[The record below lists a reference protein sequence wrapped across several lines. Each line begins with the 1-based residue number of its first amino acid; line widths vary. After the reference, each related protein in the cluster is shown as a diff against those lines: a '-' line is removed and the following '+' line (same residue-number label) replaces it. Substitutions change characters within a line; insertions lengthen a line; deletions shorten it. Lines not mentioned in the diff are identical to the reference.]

1 MTGRRGSEEPQDANV
16 AHKIGGGGRYLFPA
30 LTLALLAILT
40 LAALATRAAEAQDA
54 VTARYGPITSGE
66 EEDNFNRWADSV
78 SWLIS
83 FRACTGSESCT
94 DWGNTAN
101 NGNWM
106 TNVGIKIGLDGYV
119 SYDGTPIDAGPIR
132 ISVSNGDWILIS
144 VNQPSSPSA
153 PTSSGPT
160 IHRSSPLTAIADSGP
175 TEWWFPVGRGQC
187 AMKDEQ
193 RPWTWKRWRAPT
205 ADRCGWLSLPEGS
218 RRHFDEPVD
227 ELAFAVYTALVA
239 SPDLSGQAATK
250 APSGRKVKL
259 EVWGVYPHPERTTNS
274 TSRFKGPYTT
284 PLTVCLPGAEDQV
297 IAAYDPEQ
305 RGWAQLESV
314 EAQHEGH
321 VCGLLSH
328 DLGLLAVTTAGSN

>member
-1 MTGRRGSEEPQDANV
+1 MRFTACVSQTDCTPPTTGGV
-16 AHKIGGGGRYLFPA
+16 
-30 LTLALLAILT
+30 
-40 LAALATRAAEAQDA
+40 
-54 VTARYGPITSGE
+54 RYG
-66 EEDNFNRWADSV
+66 
-78 SWLIS
+78 
-83 FRACTGSESCT
+83 
-94 DWGNTAN
+94 NTIP
-101 NGNWM
+101 
-106 TNVGIKIGLDGYV
+106 NVGISFARMGEIA
-119 SYDGTPIDAGPIR
+119 YDGRTLSHPLVK
-132 ISVSNGDWILIS
+132 ISVSLNGTVHETVIITVTLPAK
-144 VNQPSSPSA
+144 PSTPA
-153 PTSSGPT
+153 SSGPT
-160 IHRSSPLTAIADSGP
+160 IHRSSPLTAIADTGP

-239 SPDLSGQAATK
+239 SPDLSGQAANK

-259 EVWGVYPHPERTTNS
+259 QVWGVYPHPERTTNS
-274 TSRFKGPYTT
+274 TSRFKGPYAT

-305 RGWAQLESV
+305 RQWAELDTV

-328 DLGLLAVTTAGSN
+328 DLGLLAVTKRSE

>member
-1 MTGRRGSEEPQDANV
+1 M
-16 AHKIGGGGRYLFPA
+16 
-30 LTLALLAILT
+30 ALLA
-40 LAALATRAAEAQDA
+40 LAALGPRIAEAQTYADYRNLG
-54 VTARYGPITSGE
+54 TITSGVPTDLGPIQKTVDAAPSGE
-66 EEDNFNRWADSV
+66 EAYFKVCVGANCQQPPGGGWKF
-78 SWLIS
+78 I
-83 FRACTGSESCT
+83 GSYLT
-94 DWGNTAN
+94 PGGITVKNGGN
-101 NGNWM
+101 
-106 TNVGIKIGLDGYV
+106 V
-119 SYDGTPIDAGPIR
+119 SYDGTLIEQGPIR
-132 ISVSNGDWILIS
+132 LFWSEGSIRRAVTIN
-144 VNQPSSPSA
+144 VAQPAKPSA
-153 PTSSGPT
+153 PASSGPT

-218 RRHFDEPVD
+218 RQHFDEPVD

-259 EVWGVYPHPERTTNS
+259 QVWGVYPHPERTTNS
-274 TSRFKGPYTT
+274 TSRFKGPYAT
-284 PLTVCLPGAEDQV
+284 PLTVCLPGADDQV

-305 RGWAQLESV
+305 RGWAQLDTV

-328 DLGLLAVTTAGSN
+328 DLGLLAVTRSAAR